1 MRLLITIISIVIP
14 ILTFAQSTIR
24 LAFTGDIMMGTAFP
38 DSSYL
43 PPNNGANLFKEVSHI
58 IKNVDCAFGNLEGVL
73 LDKDI
78 LSPKYST
85 PKDSSELKN
94 LYAFRT
100 PECYVQNLVN
110 AGFDAISIANNHA
123 NDFGIEGKLSTMN
136 ALKEARIHYAGQK
149 GYCDKITFTIGN
161 TKYGFCAFGHSNNT
175 PNINNLEETIS
186 VISSL
191 KEQCDVIIVS
201 FHGGGEG
208 AKYSHVPDT
217 TEIYLEEKR
226 GNVKEFAH
234 TCIDAGADIVYG
246 HGPHVPR
253 AIELYKGHL
262 IAYSLGNFCTPYRVY
277 LLGKAGHAPILEVN
291 INKESG
297 KFISGKIH
305 SFIQERGIGPR
316 IDKNNIVAKNIKKLT
331 LSDFPDTELTISDN
345 GVINKKQ

>member
-1 MRLLITIISIVIP
+1 MRLLITIISIAIP
-14 ILTFAQSTIR
+14 IFTYAQDTIR
-24 LAFTGDIMMGTAFP
+24 LAFTGDIMMGTTFP

-43 PPNNGANLFKEVSHI
+43 MPDGGIKLFSVVTPI
-58 IKNVDCAFGNLEGVL
+58 IKTADCAFGNLEGVL

-78 LSPKYST
+78 PSPKYSVL
-85 PKDSSELKN
+85 KDSSELKN

-100 PECYVQNLVN
+100 PESYVQNLVN
-110 AGFDAISIANNHA
+110 AGFDAMSLANNHA
-123 NDFGIEGKLSTMN
+123 NDFGIEGKLSTMKT
-136 ALKEARIHYAGQK
+136 LKKAGIHYAGQK
-149 GYCDKITFTIGN
+149 DYCEKTTFTIGN

-175 PNINNLEETIS
+175 PNINNLKETRNI
-186 VISSL
+186 ISSL
-191 KEQCDVIIVS
+191 KEQCDIIIVS

-217 TEIYLEEKR
+217 TEIYLDEKR

-277 LLGKAGHAPILEVN
+277 LLGKSGHAPILEVN
-291 INKESG
+291 IDKESG
-297 KFISGKIH
+297 KFIKGKIH
-305 SFIQERGIGPR
+305 SFIQQRGTGPK
-316 IDKNNIVAKNIKKLT
+316 IDKSNIVAKNIKKLT
-331 LSDFPDTELTISDN
+331 LSDFPDTPLTISDN